1 MVSKKDTI
9 FVESMEG
16 FNMDDMDMLADDWD
30 SVVNLDDMDML
41 ADDWDSVVNLDD
53 MDIDVSQ

>member
-9 FVESMEG
+9 FVESKEG

-30 SVVNLDDMDML
+30 SVVNLDDMD
-41 ADDWDSVVNLDD
+41 
-53 MDIDVSQ
+53 IDVSQ